1 MSADL
6 SPTRTAAI
14 VLLVIAMVAALAAAL
29 ATPFLSWLDRPGFSA
44 ADLQMPMEWTH
55 DGVSYRADFAIGGWC
70 GLQVTT
76 EVLSP
81 PERKAESRE
90 WSLIM
95 RELGDATLLVAPE
108 APMGLPAALV
118 TRSRRGEEFVHTCR
132 TGAGDTCAPS
142 ERGSAIIPIPAELTE
157 HAQAILDD
165 LHAQIRHC
173 RSAT

>member
-1 MSADL
+1 
-6 SPTRTAAI
+6 
-14 VLLVIAMVAALAAAL
+14 MVAALAAAL
-29 ATPFLSWLDRPGFSA
+29 VNPFLSWLDRPGFSA
-44 ADLQMPMEWTH
+44 AELQMPMEWTH
-55 DGVSYRADFAIGGWC
+55 EGVSYRADFAMAGWC
-70 GLQVTT
+70 GLHVTT

-118 TRSRRGEEFVHTCR
+118 TRSRQGEEFVHTCR
-132 TGAGDTCAPS
+132 TGAGDTCAPP

-173 RSAT
+173 RSAI